1 MRVRSVSALAR
12 FSPNFLQIMSRFN
25 QVALSALAVSL
36 PFFFSWNPA
45 QGQARSVGLKNIVLV
60 HGAYADGFSW
70 NKVIPQLHE
79 KGYNVTAVHLPLSSL
94 KEDVAATQ
102 RIIARMK
109 GPVLL
114 VGHSWAGMV
123 ITEAGNDPKVEGLL
137 YISALIPNDGQAVVD
152 VVKGYPDAPG
162 GAETQEDASGYLYLS
177 EKGINEDFVPDLSPV
192 DRLNVYATQ
201 GPWAKKALSDK
212 VSKAAWKTKPSW
224 VIIDK
229 QDRMVNPSL
238 QRDQAKRIKATTLEL
253 NSGHVSILSHPKEV
267 AAFIT
272 EAAQKLSTQVSKR

>member
-1 MRVRSVSALAR
+1 MLR
-12 FSPNFLQIMSRFN
+12 IN
-25 QVALSALAVSL
+25 QLALSALMVLLLAS
-36 PFFFSWNPA
+36 FSWHSA
-45 QGQARSVGLKNIVLV
+45 QGQVKSGSLKNVVLV
-60 HGAYADGFSW
+60 HGAYADGFSFS
-70 NKVIPQLHE
+70 KVIPQLHE
-79 KGYNVTAVHLPLSSL
+79 KGFNVMAVHLPLTSL
-94 KEDVAATQ
+94 KDDVAATQ

-114 VGHSWAGMV
+114 VGHSWAGVV

-152 VVKGYPDAPG
+152 AVKGYQDMPG
-162 GAETQEDASGYLYLS
+162 GAETQEDAHGFLYLS
-177 EKGINEDFVPDLSPV
+177 EKGMNEDFVPDLTPV
-192 DRLNVYATQ
+192 ERLNVYATQ

-212 VSKAAWKTKPSW
+212 VGKAAWKTRPSW

-229 QDRMVNPSL
+229 QDRMVNPTL

-267 AAFIT
+267 ATFIIQ
-272 EAAQKLSTQVSKR
+272 AAQTLSTQVSKR

>member
-1 MRVRSVSALAR
+1 
-12 FSPNFLQIMSRFN
+12 MSRLN
-25 QVALSALAVSL
+25 QFALSALATVL
-36 PFFFSWNPA
+36 VAFFSSNPA
-45 QGQARSVGLKNIVLV
+45 RGQAKSVGVKNIVLV

-70 NKVIPQLHE
+70 NKVIPQLHA
-79 KGYNVTAVHLPLSSL
+79 KGLNVVAVHLPLSSL
-94 KEDVAATQ
+94 KDDVAATN
-102 RIIARMK
+102 RAIARMK

-137 YISALIPNDGQAVVD
+137 YISALIPNDDQAVVD
-152 VVKGYPDAPG
+152 VVKGYPDSPG
-162 GAETQEDASGYLYLS
+162 GAETQEDASGFLYLS
-177 EKGINEDFVPDLSPV
+177 EKGMDEDFVPDLPPV
-192 DRLNVYATQ
+192 DRYNVYATQ

-212 VSKAAWKTKPSW
+212 VSKAAWKTRPSW

-229 QDRMVNPSL
+229 QDRMVNPGL

-267 AAFIT
+267 ATFII
-272 EAAQKLSTQVSKR
+272 EAANKLSTQVTKR

>member
-1 MRVRSVSALAR
+1 MFRLDRLALTE
-12 FSPNFLQIMSRFN
+12 
-25 QVALSALAVSL
+25 LAVLFLISL
-36 PFFFSWNPA
+36 TWHST
-45 QGQARSVGLKNIVLV
+45 QGQVKSAGLKNVVLV

-70 NKVIPQLHE
+70 NKVIPQLYA
-79 KGYNVTAVHLPLSSL
+79 KGFNVTAVHLPLSSL
-94 KEDVAATQ
+94 EADVAAT
-102 RIIARMK
+102 RRAIARMK

-152 VVKGYPDAPG
+152 VVKGYPDSPG

-177 EKGINEDFVPDLSPV
+177 EKGINEDFVPDLSSME
-192 DRLNVYATQ
+192 RLNVYTTQ

-212 VSKAAWKTKPSW
+212 VTKAAWKTRPSW

-229 QDRMVNPSL
+229 QDRMVNPTL

-267 AAFIT
+267 ASFIID
-272 EAAQKLSTQVSKR
+272 ASNKLSTQVSKR

>member
-1 MRVRSVSALAR
+1 MFSLNQLALGALTSLFLVSLTTESAHSQVRST
-12 FSPNFLQIMSRFN
+12 
-25 QVALSALAVSL
+25 
-36 PFFFSWNPA
+36 
-45 QGQARSVGLKNIVLV
+45 GLKNVVLV

-70 NKVIPQLHE
+70 SKVIPQLHD
-79 KGYNVTAVHLPLSSL
+79 KGLNVVAVHLPLTSL
-94 KEDVAATQ
+94 KDDVAATK
-102 RIIARMK
+102 RAIARMK

-152 VVKGYPDAPG
+152 VVKGYPDSPG
-162 GAETQEDASGYLYLS
+162 GAETQEDASGFLYLS
-177 EKGINEDFVPDLSPV
+177 EKGMNDDFVPDLAPV
-192 DRLNVYATQ
+192 DRFNVFATQ

-229 QDRMVNPSL
+229 QDRMVHPVL

-267 AAFIT
+267 ATFIT
-272 EAAQKLSTQVSKR
+272 QAARTLSTQVSKR

>member
-1 MRVRSVSALAR
+1 MFRLNQLAPSALMV
-12 FSPNFLQIMSRFN
+12 L
-25 QVALSALAVSL
+25 LLA
-36 PFFFSWNPA
+36 FFSGNPA
-45 QGQARSVGLKNIVLV
+45 QGQAKSAGLKNVVLV

-70 NKVIPQLHE
+70 SKVIPQLHA
-79 KGYNVTAVHLPLSSL
+79 KGLNVTAVHLPLTSL
-94 KEDVAATQ
+94 RDDVAATK
-102 RIIARMK
+102 RAIARMK

-123 ITEAGNDPKVEGLL
+123 ITEAGNNPKVEGLL

-152 VVKGYPDAPG
+152 VVKGYPDSPG
-162 GAETQEDASGYLYLS
+162 GAETQEDASGFLYLS
-177 EKGINEDFVPDLSPV
+177 EKGMNEDFVPDLSPV
-192 DRLNVYATQ
+192 ERLNVYATQ

-212 VSKAAWKTKPSW
+212 VSNAAWKTKPSW

-229 QDRMVNPSL
+229 QDRMVNPVL

-267 AAFIT
+267 AMFIT
-272 EAAQKLSTQVSKR
+272 EAAHKLSTQVSVR

>member
-1 MRVRSVSALAR
+1 MYRL
-12 FSPNFLQIMSRFN
+12 N
-25 QVALSALAVSL
+25 QLALSALTVLLFASITWH
-36 PFFFSWNPA
+36 SA
-45 QGQARSVGLKNIVLV
+45 QAQVKSAGLKNVVLV

-70 NKVIPQLHE
+70 SKVIPQLHA
-79 KGYNVTAVHLPLSSL
+79 KGFNVTAVHLPLTSL
-94 KEDVAATQ
+94 GDDVAATK
-102 RIIARMK
+102 RAIARMK

-152 VVKGYPDAPG
+152 VVKGYPASPG
-162 GAETQEDASGYLYLS
+162 GAETQEDASGFLYLS
-177 EKGINEDFVPDLSPV
+177 EKGMNEDFVPDLSPV

-212 VSKAAWKTKPSW
+212 VTKAAWKTKPSW

-229 QDRMVNPSL
+229 QDRMVNPTM
-238 QRDQAKRIKATTLEL
+238 QRDQAKRIKANTLEL

-267 AAFIT
+267 ATFIL
-272 EAAQKLSTQVSKR
+272 EASDKLSTRVSRK

>member
-1 MRVRSVSALAR
+1 
-12 FSPNFLQIMSRFN
+12 MSRFN
-25 QVALSALAVSL
+25 QLALSAVATLLVA
-36 PFFFSWNPA
+36 FFSCNTA
-45 QGQARSVGLKNIVLV
+45 QGQVKSTGVKNVVLV

-70 NKVIPQLHE
+70 NKVIPQLHA
-79 KGYNVTAVHLPLSSL
+79 KGLNVVAVHLPLTSL
-94 KEDVAATQ
+94 GDDVAATQ
-102 RIIARMK
+102 RAIARMK

-152 VVKGYPDAPG
+152 VVKGYPDSPG
-162 GAETQEDASGYLYLS
+162 GAQTQEDASGFLYLS
-177 EKGINEDFVPDLSPV
+177 EKGMDEDFVPDLSPV
-192 DRLNVYATQ
+192 ERLNVYATQ

-212 VSKAAWKTKPSW
+212 VSKAAWKTRPSW
-224 VIIDK
+224 VIIDR

-272 EAAQKLSTQVSKR
+272 EAAHRLSTQVTKR

>member
-1 MRVRSVSALAR
+1 MFRLNQLALGALTSLFLA
-12 FSPNFLQIMSRFN
+12 FSDL
-25 QVALSALAVSL
+25 
-36 PFFFSWNPA
+36 A
-45 QGQARSVGLKNIVLV
+45 QGQGMSTGVKNVVLV

-70 NKVIPQLHE
+70 NKVIPQLHA
-79 KGYNVTAVHLPLSSL
+79 KGLNVVAVHLPLTSL
-94 KEDVAATQ
+94 GDDVAATQ
-102 RIIARMK
+102 RAIARMK

-123 ITEAGNDPKVEGLL
+123 ITQAGNDPKVAGLL

-152 VVKGYPDAPG
+152 VVKGYPDSPG
-162 GAETQEDASGYLYLS
+162 GTETQEDASGFLYLS
-177 EKGINEDFVPDLSPV
+177 EKGMNEDFVPDLSPV

-212 VSKAAWKTKPSW
+212 VTKAAWKTRPSW

-229 QDRMVNPSL
+229 QDRMVSPKL
-238 QRDQAKRIKATTLEL
+238 QQDQAKRIKATTLEL

-272 EAAQKLSTQVSKR
+272 EASRKLSTQVSKR

>member
-1 MRVRSVSALAR
+1 MFRLNQLAL
-12 FSPNFLQIMSRFN
+12 N
-25 QVALSALAVSL
+25 ALLSL
-36 PFFFSWNPA
+36 SLSFFFA
-45 QGQARSVGLKNIVLV
+45 GLALGQVKSIGVKNVVLV
-60 HGAYADGFSW
+60 HGAYADGLSW
-70 NKVIPQLHE
+70 NKVIPQLHA
-79 KGYNVTAVHLPLSSL
+79 KGFNVTAVHLPLSSL
-94 KEDVAATQ
+94 KDDVAATK
-102 RIIARMK
+102 RAIARMN

-137 YISALIPNDGQAVVD
+137 YISALIPNDGQSVID
-152 VVKGYPDAPG
+152 VVKGYPASPG
-162 GAETQEDASGYLYLS
+162 GAETQEDASGFLYLS
-177 EKGINEDFVPDLSPV
+177 EKGMNEDFVPDLSPV

-212 VSKAAWKTKPSW
+212 VTKAAWKTRPSW

-229 QDRMVNPSL
+229 QDRMVSAVL

-267 AAFIT
+267 ASFIM
-272 EAAQKLSTQVSKR
+272 EASGKLSPQISKR